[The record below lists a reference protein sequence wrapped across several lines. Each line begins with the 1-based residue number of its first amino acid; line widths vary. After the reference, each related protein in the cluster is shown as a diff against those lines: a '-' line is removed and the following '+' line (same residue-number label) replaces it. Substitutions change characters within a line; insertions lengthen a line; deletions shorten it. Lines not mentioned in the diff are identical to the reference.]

1 MKARLICRIRRH
13 EWRNGS
19 NDYEHQT
26 VWSANAAESPK
37 ATRETPG
44 VRAPDWALPRGA
56 VILAAEACRTNRGS
70 GVDRVCISPGPSMP
84 SWPRS
89 VGRALVDLLR
99 RAVRQR
105 NFEGLDVVR
114 SLDHRAV
121 L

>member
-1 MKARLICRIRRH
+1 M
-13 EWRNGS
+13 
-19 NDYEHQT
+19 
-26 VWSANAAESPK
+26 
-37 ATRETPG
+37 
-44 VRAPDWALPRGA
+44 RAPDWALSRGA

-70 GVDRVCISPGPSMP
+70 GVDRVCIAGRRAGALNCGMEGPWVTAQGPSMP